1 MTDRREDFR
10 ARMCHANW
18 LDMPD
23 LGGSLAAE
31 RHSRVVPASSAQ
43 RRMYFASIMWP
54 DSSAHISTTTLA
66 VSGDLAIDRLE
77 RALTVL
83 RGRHDALRTTFLERG
98 GEILQIVRDTDDAA
112 QPPLVD
118 VAEAEGDSPGER
130 RAWAEAEASRLASIP
145 FDLSAGPLWRV
156 NIIRISSSQY
166 LMIFVFHHI
175 IIDEISAQIF
185 AEELSLAY
193 ADPHSPALA
202 APAAQ
207 YTDFCLAENGADVD
221 RAGLDYWRGQ
231 LAGVHPLRL
240 PEDSRESPGGIVG
253 SRLPVALPN
262 NAVAEFEAFC
272 RDRSVTPFM
281 GLLAIYFIL
290 LQRWAGANDITVGT
304 QVFGRSDPAYFS
316 TIGFFSN
323 TLVLRCRVA
332 PALTFDQFLGHVRET
347 VLHALD
353 HEDVPFEAVVDAL
366 APDRD
371 ADRNPLF
378 QVAIGYDSLD
388 PGEIWALAG
397 LRVTPVPEPA
407 ELPGLQFDLTLD
419 IQQLAGETALTIEY
433 NRQRFSEAA
442 MQRFAEAYAHLLRSL
457 SQAPDVPFGSIPLL
471 DQAARAET
479 LMLGAS
485 DRPQDGRVPADRT
498 SAWDLFELTATAMP
512 ERVAVD
518 AEGERL
524 TFAELASRAET
535 MAAGLRAR
543 GVRLGSMVGI
553 CLPRRGDLIAAILAC
568 WCAGGAFLLLDP
580 GQPAARRRLLIEETG
595 IGLVVTDDPVTEAA
609 TVTAAALLAEPAK
622 PGASGPAGAV
632 PFARGPASA
641 PAYVVF
647 TSGSTGQPKGV
658 VIDQGSLVAHALTQ
672 LAPLYERLP
681 AGRQVN
687 VGALSSVTFDVFIDQ
702 CLGMIAFGHR
712 LLLIG
717 AEERMDPLRLLDRGS
732 DPESAVHVLDCCSS
746 QMEILVD
753 AGLLALPHPPE
764 MMLIGGE
771 SASERLWQRLHE
783 QPGLLA
789 FNVYG
794 ITECTIDSA
803 IADVRAYPEQVAGCA
818 IGTSRIYVVDE
829 QLQLLP
835 PLFVGEVCI
844 GGLGVAQGYLGQPAA
859 TSERFIAD
867 PFSGIPGQRMY
878 RTGDKG
884 RLRPD
889 GQLEYWG
896 RVDDQVK
903 VRGQRVEPGE
913 VEAALLSHPAVAR
926 AAVVATDAGTRVAQ
940 LVAYVV
946 LGDADRDGPATDAIR
961 AFLRRR
967 LPSALLP
974 DRVEVLDEFPITPNG
989 KLDRVALASLGLAA
1003 RRSIRS
1009 PAGSR
1014 ERRLCEIVAEV
1025 VGVPQAGLD
1034 DNFFALGG
1042 NSLLAMQVTSRV
1054 RAALGCELSVRAIF
1068 EAKSIEDMAAQLGA
1082 GGKPRPALRRRGNA

>member
-1 MTDRREDFR
+1 
-10 ARMCHANW
+10 MCHANW

-23 LGGSLAAE
+23 LDGSPATE
-31 RHSRVVPASSAQ
+31 RHSRVVPASSGQ
-43 RRMYFASIMWP
+43 RRMYFASIMRP
-54 DSSAHISTTTLA
+54 GGSADISATVLA
-66 VSGDLAIDRLE
+66 VSGNLAIDKLE

-83 RGRHDALRTTFLERG
+83 RGRHDALRTTFFEQRG
-98 GEILQIVRDTDDAA
+98 EVLQIVHDADDAA
-112 QPPLVD
+112 QPPLID
-118 VAEAEGDSPGER
+118 VAEAEGDSLGER
-130 RAWAEAEASRLASIP
+130 REWAEAEARRLADIP
-145 FDLSAGPLWRV
+145 FDISSGPLWRTHV
-156 NIIRISSSQY
+156 IRISSSQH
-166 LMIFVFHHI
+166 LVVFAFQHI
-175 IIDEISAQIF
+175 IIDEISEEIF
-185 AEELSLAY
+185 AEELRLAY

-202 APAAQ
+202 APAEQ
-207 YTDFCLAENGADVD
+207 YSDFCLAENGSEVD
-221 RAGLDYWRGQ
+221 RVGLDYWRGQ
-231 LAGVHPLRL
+231 LAGVQPMRL
-240 PEDSRESPGGIVG
+240 PEDSRESSGRIVG
-253 SRLPVALPN
+253 SRLPVAMPE

-272 RDRSVTPFM
+272 RDRSVTPFTGM
-281 GLLAIYFIL
+281 LAVYFIL
-290 LQRWAGANDITVGT
+290 LQRWAGASDITVGT
-304 QVFGRSDPAYFS
+304 QVFSRPESAFS
-316 TIGFFSN
+316 GTIGFFSN
-323 TLVLRCRVA
+323 TVVLRCKVV
-332 PALTFDQFLGHVRET
+332 PTLTFDQFLGPVRET

-353 HEDVPFEAVVDAL
+353 YQDVPFEVVVDAL

-378 QVAIGYDSLD
+378 QVAIGYGSLD
-388 PGEIWALAG
+388 TSETWALPG
-397 LRVTPVPEPA
+397 LQVMPVPEPA
-407 ELPGLQFDLTLD
+407 ELSGLQFDLTLD
-419 IQQLAGETALTIEY
+419 IQRLAGETALTVEY

-442 MQRFAEAYAHLLRSL
+442 MQRFAETYGSLLRSL
-457 SQAPDVPFGSIPLL
+457 SRAPDVPLGSIPVL
-471 DQAARAET
+471 DQAALAET

-485 DRPQDGRVPADRT
+485 GETHDGRALSECT
-498 SAWDLFELTATAMP
+498 SAWDLFELTATTVP
-512 ERVAVD
+512 EREAVS

-524 TFAELASRAET
+524 TFAELASRART
-535 MAAGLRAR
+535 LAAGLQAR
-543 GVRLGSMVGI
+543 GVRVGSMVGI
-553 CLPRRGDLIAAILAC
+553 CLPRRGDLIAAMLAT

-580 GQPAARRRLLIEETG
+580 NQPAARRRVLIEETG
-595 IGLVVTDDPVTEAA
+595 IDLVVADDPFTEAA
-609 TVTAAALLAEPAK
+609 TVTAAALMAEPAK
-622 PGASGPAGAV
+622 PGAGEPADSV
-632 PFARGPASA
+632 LVARRQASA

-658 VIDQGSLVAHALTQ
+658 VVDQASLVAHAATQ

-702 CLGMIAFGHR
+702 CLGMVAFGHR

-717 AEERMDPLRLLDRGS
+717 EEERMDPLRLLDRGS

-746 QMEILVD
+746 LMEILVD
-753 AGLLALPHPPE
+753 AGLLALPHPPK
-764 MMLIGGE
+764 MVLIGGE
-771 SASERLWQRLHE
+771 SAPERLWQRLHE

-803 IADVRAYPEQVAGCA
+803 IADVHDCPEQVAGCA
-818 IGTSRIYVVDE
+818 IGTSRIYIVDE

-844 GGLGVAQGYLGQPAA
+844 GGLGVAQGYVGQPAY

-867 PFSGIPGQRMY
+867 PFSSIPGQRMY

-913 VEAALLSHPAVAR
+913 VEAALLSHPAIAR
-926 AAVVATDAGTRVAQ
+926 AAVVAADAGTRVAQ

-946 LGDADRDGPATDAIR
+946 LSDEDSDGSAPVAIGE
-961 AFLRRR
+961 FLRRR
-967 LPSALLP
+967 LPSALVP

-989 KLDRVALASLGLAA
+989 KLDRNALASLKPTA
-1003 RRSIRS
+1003 RRSVRS

-1014 ERRLCEIVAEV
+1014 ERQVCEIVAEV
-1025 VGVPQAGLD
+1025 IGVPQAGLD

-1068 EAKSIEDMAAQLGA
+1068 EAKSIEDMAAQVSV
-1082 GGKPRPALRRRGNA
+1082 GGKPRPALRRRENA